1 MKRNVPIKI
10 LGVGHYLPSR
20 IVFNEEIE
28 ARCGLKPGWV
38 QKRTGVCERRWV
50 EDETSSWMAAQA
62 AQEAVHHA
70 GIQLDDIDLILNAS
84 GTQEQAI
91 PDLSALTQ
99 RHLGLGESGIPC
111 FGVNATCLSFVVA
124 LDMASHLLESGAYK
138 NILIVS
144 ADVASC
150 GINFDEPESAA
161 LLGDGGA
168 AVVVSRTPDGEASQ
182 IHASHLVTYGKGA
195 ALTQIPGGGSS
206 HHPNHPDTTPE
217 DSLFHMNGLQVLK
230 LTRKYGGDFLEKLQ
244 PELSSGLNDIQ
255 WIVPHQA
262 SKMGFELMYQY
273 GWPPEKLIKT
283 LDRYGNC
290 VAASLPLT
298 LYEGVM
304 QGKIQRGDKILLV
317 GTGAGLSIGGMIL
330 TY

>member
-1 MKRNVPIKI
+1 MNKKFSVKI
-10 LGVGHYLPSR
+10 LGVGHYVPSR
-20 IVFNEEIE
+20 VVFNEEIE

-62 AQEAVHHA
+62 AQEAVQNA
-70 GIQLDDIDLILNAS
+70 GIQVEDIDLILNAS

-91 PDLSALTQ
+91 PDLSALVQ

-111 FGVNATCLSFVVA
+111 FGVNATCLSFIVA
-124 LDMASHLLESGAYK
+124 LDTASRLLETGSYR

-161 LLGDGGA
+161 LLGDGSGA
-168 AVVVSRTPDGEASQ
+168 VIVTKTPDGEVSQ
-182 IHASHLVTYGKGA
+182 IHASHLSTYGKGA
-195 ALTQIPGGGSS
+195 DLTQIRGGGSS
-206 HHPNHPDTTPE
+206 HHPNHPNTRPE

-230 LTRKYGGDFLEKLQ
+230 LTRKYAGGFLEKLQ
-244 PELSSGLNDIQ
+244 PGLSTGLNDIN
-255 WIVPHQA
+255 WVIPHQA
-262 SKMGFELMYQY
+262 SKMGFELMYHY
-273 GWPPEKLIKT
+273 GWPKERVLKT
-283 LDRYGNC
+283 LDHFGNC

-298 LYEGVM
+298 LYESVV
-304 QGKIQRGDKILLV
+304 QGKVQRGEKILLV
-317 GTGAGLSIGGMIL
+317 GTGAGLSIGGLIL